1 MLLLPI
7 FYACYSGFVRLFLEI
22 FLCLQR
28 VPFIFLIFCNKMD
41 FQKAKG
47 SPFYNF
53 WHCEIFQNDFFVL
66 KLDFLSTLY
75 PNFSRPSFFSMG
87 LFSGLFLPKPTLLA
101 ASFFSRNEMFCEH
114 RGLLRVF
121 SAYRRPSSI
130 KFSTKNIFF
139 LIFLFFE
146 KFYVKQNSFRC
157 LQLVANPFGYFLAL

>member
-1 MLLLPI
+1 MLFWLCETFSRNF
-7 FYACYSGFVRLFLEI
+7 FYVSKGSPSF
-22 FLCLQR
+22 
-28 VPFIFLIFCNKMD
+28 FLIFCNKMD

-66 KLDFLSTLY
+66 KLDFISTLY

-114 RGLLRVF
+114 RGFLRVF
-121 SAYRRPSSI
+121 SELSETFIKKVFNKKIFFPSS
-130 KFSTKNIFF
+130 SLRSF
-139 LIFLFFE
+139 LR
-146 KFYVKQNSFRC
+146 SFMWSKI
-157 LQLVANPFGYFLAL
+157 VFVVSS